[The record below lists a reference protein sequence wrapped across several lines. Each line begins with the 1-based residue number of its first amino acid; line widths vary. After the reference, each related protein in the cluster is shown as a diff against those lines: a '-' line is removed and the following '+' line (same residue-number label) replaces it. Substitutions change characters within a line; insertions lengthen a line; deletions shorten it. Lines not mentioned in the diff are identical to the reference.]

1 MLTAAAVATSDHY
14 VCTAIN
20 RLSLLRNKKRSQV
33 DILRRQIK
41 ELLEA
46 GKVEQ
51 AQIKAEQVIREGD
64 VADA

>member
-1 MLTAAAVATSDHY
+1 MLTAAVATSDHY

-51 AQIKAEQVIREGD
+51 AQIKAEQVIREGN